1 MWEYETGCLFFVFG
15 AGLIGAFIDAVVGGG
30 GLVTTPALLAVG
42 LPVATALGSNKLGSV
57 FGTFTSAFTFW
68 RHNRIDKKTVM
79 KLVPLSFLGSGLG
92 AYLVYLL
99 PEKLMKNIVVLAL
112 VVVAVYTY
120 RRKDWGDV
128 NKLKDFTSGVA
139 VLVVTLAFGLGFY
152 DGFFGP
158 GTGSFLIFMFL
169 YLGFNFVFAAGNAK
183 ALNLASGL
191 GALLVFSLTGSI
203 NIPYALTMASG
214 QIIGARMGAK
224 LAIAKGASYVKPLYL
239 TVTTL
244 LIGKQVY
251 DLLFK

>member
-1 MWEYETGCLFFVFG
+1 MWEYETSYLLFIFG
-15 AGLIGAFIDAVVGGG
+15 AGFVGAFIDAVVGGG
-30 GLVTTPALLAVG
+30 GLVTTPALLGVG

-57 FGTFTSAFTFW
+57 FGTFTSAYTFW
-68 RHNRIDKKTVM
+68 RNNRIDKKVIL
-79 KLVPLSFLGSGLG
+79 KLAPLSFLGSGLG

-112 VVVAVYTY
+112 VAVAVYTY

-128 NKLKDFTSGVA
+128 NQVKKFTMGIVA
-139 VLVVTLAFGLGFY
+139 LAAALAFFLGFY

-158 GTGSFLIFMFL
+158 GTGSFLIFTFL
-169 YLGFNFVFAAGNAK
+169 YLGYNFVYAAGNAK
-183 ALNLASGL
+183 VLNLASGL

-203 NIPYALTMASG
+203 NLPYAITMAVG
-214 QIIGARMGAK
+214 QVLGARIGAK
-224 LAIAKGASYVKPLYL
+224 LAIAKGAAYVKPLYL